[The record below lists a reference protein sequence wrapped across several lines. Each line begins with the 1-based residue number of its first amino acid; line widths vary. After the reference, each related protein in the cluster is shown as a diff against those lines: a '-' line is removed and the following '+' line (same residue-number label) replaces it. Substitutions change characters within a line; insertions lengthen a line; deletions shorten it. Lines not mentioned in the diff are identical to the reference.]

1 MTELHPELRENV
13 RMLGELLGQSIRRY
27 PGQECYELIEEIR
40 AAAKSDR
47 RQESG
52 SGQRLVNLLRKLSD
66 DELLPVTRAF
76 NQFLNLANLAEQYH
90 GIRRKRGHQSDLM
103 VESLGEVFERLKQG
117 DVTPEELHQRV
128 ADLRIEFVLT
138 AHPTEVARRTLIMK
152 YDEMS
157 DCLARL
163 DHDDLMPAE
172 REEIVNRLSQLV
184 TEAWHTDEIRQE
196 RPTAVDEAK
205 WGFAVIENSLWQA
218 LPQFLRSL
226 DTSLEDATGKGLP
239 LQASPIRIASWMGG
253 DRDGNP
259 NVTHKVTRRV
269 FLLGRWMAADLYLR
283 DIQALRA
290 ELSMWQASDELK
302 AEIGSAMHALT
313 EGEARVLKPGSV
325 AEATRPQTESVYPE
339 QERGKRNSFYGLGWV
354 VRRTGVYGHGG
365 SEGTYA
371 FVDPR
376 HELVVLVFTQSP
388 GGTNPRDAFFDAV
401 VAAVID
407 E

>member
-218 LPQFLRSL
+218 LPQFLR
-226 DTSLEDATGKGLP
+226 
-239 LQASPIRIASWMGG
+239 RI
-253 DRDGNP
+253 
-259 NVTHKVTRRV
+259 
-269 FLLGRWMAADLYLR
+269 GRA
-283 DIQALRA
+283 
-290 ELSMWQASDELK
+290 
-302 AEIGSAMHALT
+302 H
-313 EGEARVLKPGSV
+313 V
-325 AEATRPQTESVYPE
+325 
-339 QERGKRNSFYGLGWV
+339 
-354 VRRTGVYGHGG
+354 
-365 SEGTYA
+365 
-371 FVDPR
+371 
-376 HELVVLVFTQSP
+376 
-388 GGTNPRDAFFDAV
+388 
-401 VAAVID
+401 
-407 E
+407 